1 VRILEA
7 IHDFLPDH
15 RAGSE
20 IYTYHLAKALAARG
34 HDVRVVFTEKR
45 LDRPQFALSTGV
57 YDGLPFHEVVY
68 NRHFDDIRDLYDDR
82 RMDAAIGAV
91 LDEVAPD
98 VVHVQSLVYFGLGLI
113 RQAVAR
119 RIPIVMTLHEYFL
132 ACPRGG
138 LLLDPAGNLC
148 DPIPFATCA
157 QCLAPYPIQ
166 RQRYPDG
173 ADGADGADPFASL
186 GELRYFARAAQTRFF
201 AMRDGVAAV
210 KTFVAPSQFLANQ
223 MIGLGLD
230 AGRVVVSDYGFPP
243 LSAPPRAPRGAG
255 APLRLGYLGTI
266 ADYKGVD
273 VLIDAFQRLPRGS
286 ATLVVHGALD
296 WFPDYVERLRAAI
309 APGADIDLAG
319 PLAPGDAPRFLT
331 GLDALVVPSIWFENS
346 PLTIHE
352 AFQCGVPVVTSDLG
366 GMRELVASGGGLTF
380 RRADP
385 ADLAAVLR
393 RLVADPAVVDRLR
406 ATIPAVKSIA
416 TDAADMERV
425 LGRACGDGG

>member
-1 VRILEA
+1 
-7 IHDFLPDH
+7 
-15 RAGSE
+15 
-20 IYTYHLAKALAARG
+20 
-34 HDVRVVFTEKR
+34 
-45 LDRPQFALSTGV
+45 
-57 YDGLPFHEVVY
+57 
-68 NRHFDDIRDLYDDR
+68 
-82 RMDAAIGAV
+82 
-91 LDEVAPD
+91 
-98 VVHVQSLVYFGLGLI
+98 
-113 RQAVAR
+113 
-119 RIPIVMTLHEYFL
+119 
-132 ACPRGG
+132 
-138 LLLDPAGNLC
+138 
-148 DPIPFATCA
+148 
-157 QCLAPYPIQ
+157 
-166 RQRYPDG
+166 
-173 ADGADGADPFASL
+173 
-186 GELRYFARAAQTRFF
+186 
-201 AMRDGVAAV
+201 
-210 KTFVAPSQFLANQ
+210 
-223 MIGLGLD
+223 
-230 AGRVVVSDYGFPP
+230 
-243 LSAPPRAPRGAG
+243 
-255 APLRLGYLGTI
+255 LRLGYLGTI

-309 APGADIDLAG
+309 APGADIELAG
-319 PLAPGDAPRFLT
+319 PLAPGQAPRFLT

-385 ADLAAVLR
+385 ADLAAVLL